1 MNKYDRLDEITK
13 IVNKKGTVRTNEI
26 VEDLNVSDMTVRRDL
41 AELEEKGV
49 LTKIH
54 GGARSNSVF
63 QFKEKSHQE
72 KHAQNIEQK
81 KEVAQKAVSLI
92 EESDTIF
99 LGPGTTIELLANIM
113 EKEYLTVITNC
124 LPVFKILFEKRS
136 LHFNVYLLGGEMREL
151 TESFVGEMANTLLK
165 TKRFS
170 KIFFSCNAIKGSN
183 VLTSTI
189 DEAYTQQIA
198 LNHSVEKYL
207 LIDDSKIDKEDF
219 TQMCD
224 LTELT
229 AVIINQ
235 SDDEKIEKLK
245 KYTEVIH

>member
-1 MNKYDRLDEITK
+1 
-13 IVNKKGTVRTNEI
+13 
-26 VEDLNVSDMTVRRDL
+26 
-41 AELEEKGV
+41 
-49 LTKIH
+49 
-54 GGARSNSVF
+54 
-63 QFKEKSHQE
+63 
-72 KHAQNIEQK
+72 
-81 KEVAQKAVSLI
+81 
-92 EESDTIF
+92 
-99 LGPGTTIELLANIM
+99 
-113 EKEYLTVITNC
+113 
-124 LPVFKILFEKRS
+124 
-136 LHFNVYLLGGEMREL
+136 
-151 TESFVGEMANTLLK
+151 
-165 TKRFS
+165 
-170 KIFFSCNAIKGSN
+170 CNAIKGSN